1 MEPIKSSSAPNF
13 NKMVRI
19 LSKVLRFR
27 TSLNKTRKIKF
38 HEKFKDGSNSISGV
52 QQFPQNDDENNEKM
66 KIMKEEA
73 MYAVV
78 AKLFASIS
86 TIKAAYAQLQ
96 LAQSPYNPDEIQ
108 VSDELVVREL
118 KILSEVKQC
127 YLKKQID
134 QSPQVTVL
142 LAELKEQKSVIKS
155 FEIMS
160 KKLDSQFRL
169 KDSEILFLK
178 EKLEESDKQNELIEK
193 KIDPFGSM
201 SVLDSLQLSELNGKH
216 FEIVLE
222 HCIEVIRSF
231 VKLIVSKMSSSGWDL
246 DVAARSIEP
255 GMDYGKVNE
264 VHYVFESFVCREMFE
279 GFQYP
284 QFSTSNERQQRR
296 RQCGYYFERFMELK
310 STNVMEMLKMKP
322 GCSFGKFCRVKYLG
336 LVHPKMELAFFG
348 DMNQRNIVNSGEY
361 PETTFFIAFAEMAKH
376 VWLLHCLAFSFNP
389 EINIFQVR
397 RGSRFSEVFMEN
409 VVEDDIDDP
418 TVVEPRVGFMV
429 IPGFKIGKTVIQ
441 CQVYLSSA

>member
-1 MEPIKSSSAPNF
+1 MEPIKSSSTPNF
-13 NKMVRI
+13 NKIVRI

-27 TSLNKTRKIKF
+27 SSQNKIRKLKF

-52 QQFPQNDDENNEKM
+52 QQFLQNDDENHEKM
-66 KIMKEEA
+66 MIIKEEA
-73 MYAVV
+73 MYAIV

-108 VSDELVVREL
+108 ISDELVVMEL
-118 KILSEVKQC
+118 KQLSELKQS

-134 QSPQVTVL
+134 QSPQVTIL
-142 LAELKEQKSVIKS
+142 LAELKEQKSVLKS

-160 KKLDSQFRL
+160 KKFDSQFKL

-193 KIDPFGSM
+193 KIDPFGSI
-201 SVLDSLQLSELNGKH
+201 SVLDNLQLSELNDKH
-216 FEIVLE
+216 FEIVLQ
-222 HCIEVIRSF
+222 HSIEAIRSF
-231 VKLIVSKMSSSGWDL
+231 VKVIMSKMSSAG
-246 DVAARSIEP
+246 
-255 GMDYGKVNE
+255 
-264 VHYVFESFVCREMFE
+264 
-279 GFQYP
+279 
-284 QFSTSNERQQRR
+284 
-296 RQCGYYFERFMELK
+296 FMELN

-322 GCSFGKFCRVKYLG
+322 GSSFGKFCRVKYLG

-348 DMNQRNIVNSGEY
+348 DLNQRNIMNSGGY
-361 PETTFFIAFAEMAKH
+361 PETTFFTAFTEMAKH

-389 EINIFQVR
+389 EVNIFQVR
-397 RGSRFSEVFMEN
+397 RGCRFSEVFMEN
-409 VVEDDIDDP
+409 VVEDDIDDS
-418 TVVEPRVGFMV
+418 TVVESRVGFMV
-429 IPGFKIGKTVIQ
+429 IPGFKIGKSVIQ